1 MGPGIV
7 RSMDQDISFYR
18 KAENYRIMIDGRGTG
33 HIRIIKR
40 VNFRTILV
48 LFRELYL
55 EIRKSPGIKP
65 HIIIHVS
72 RSLCDEM
79 SENMREFLAFCSE
92 CLEGTFELAV
102 VE

>member
-1 MGPGIV
+1 MSVETQAG
-7 RSMDQDISFYR
+7 FFR
-18 KAENYRIMIDGRGTG
+18 KADTYRIMIDPDGVG

-40 VNFRTILV
+40 MNFRTV
-48 LFRELYL
+48 LTLFKELYL
-55 EIRKSPGIKP
+55 ELRKGQASRP

-79 SENMREFLAFCSE
+79 SENIREFLLFCST
-92 CLEGTFELAV
+92 CLDGTFELSV